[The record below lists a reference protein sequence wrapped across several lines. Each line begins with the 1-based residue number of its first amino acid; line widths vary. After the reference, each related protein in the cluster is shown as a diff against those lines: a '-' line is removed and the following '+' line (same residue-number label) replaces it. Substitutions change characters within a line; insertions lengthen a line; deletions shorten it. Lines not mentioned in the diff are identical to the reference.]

1 MTLTSM
7 KISSNVPILFL
18 KKYMKNSQSFGEKKN
33 KKSQSSL
40 AAILVGG
47 PAIWTD
53 ESFLHKTI

>member
-1 MTLTSM
+1 M